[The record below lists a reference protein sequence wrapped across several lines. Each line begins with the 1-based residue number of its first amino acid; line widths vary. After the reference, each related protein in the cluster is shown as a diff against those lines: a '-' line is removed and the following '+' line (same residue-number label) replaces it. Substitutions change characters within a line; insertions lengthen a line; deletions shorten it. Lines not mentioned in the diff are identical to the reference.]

1 MNSIDNSLAQKIENE
16 GFVVIRGV
24 LSTTEVKKLRK
35 IVKNH
40 FNNKGLLAFCGLV
53 QPNAAVEVSEINWL
67 FYHPTIITV
76 MRHLLRQEKIM
87 FTSHCDIHSGTLSRW
102 HKDDGMTVMD
112 GGYFGQ
118 SMYKEQDC
126 RVYKVAIYLQNHT
139 HNNGGLT
146 VRRGSHKFQS
156 LDKGEEIYLKTYAGD
171 IVIFDVRLTHIG
183 QRDIVPIPL
192 LRKPINLFQNLL
204 KKLLKIDEAK
214 IQCYLKTLCD
224 KFFSEKLAIF
234 FTYGVPNEHTIAFAN
249 NNMKRQTSQL
259 QTKDIFLSTYTRQKL
274 LENNVLLAEDYFSNF
289 FIKEAS
295 RKG

>member
-1 MNSIDNSLAQKIENE
+1 MNSIDISLAQKIEND
-16 GFVVIRGV
+16 GFVVIRDV
-24 LSTTEVKKLRK
+24 LSTTEVKNLRK

-40 FNNKGLLAFCGLV
+40 FNNKGLLAFSGLV
-53 QPNAAVEVSEINWL
+53 QPNAAVEVQEIRWL
-67 FYHPTIITV
+67 FYHPMIITI

-87 FTSHCDIHSGTLSRW
+87 FTSHCDIHSRTLSGW
-102 HKDDGMTVMD
+102 HKDDGMAVID

-118 SMYKEQDC
+118 SMYENQDC
-126 RVYKVAIYLQNHT
+126 RVYKVAIYLQNHI

-171 IVIFDVRLTHIG
+171 VIIFDVRLTHLG

-192 LRKPINLFQNLL
+192 LRKPINLFQNFLSSSL
-204 KKLLKIDEAK
+204 RVDKIK
-214 IQCYLKTLCD
+214 IQHYLKTFYD

-234 FTYGVPNEHTIAFAN
+234 FTYGIPNEHTIAFAS
-249 NNMKRQTSQL
+249 NNMKRQMSQL
-259 QTKDIFLSTYTRQKL
+259 RTKDIFLSTYTRQML

-289 FIKEAS
+289 FAKEVL